1 MQVVREAELPWKP
14 IAVQRESGKEAKVLL
29 SGVEGAR
36 DNYTLVL
43 VREGKAAT
51 TPRHKHNFDQL
62 RMTISGRTN
71 YGPKRWIEPGELAYF
86 PEGVHYGPEECEGN
100 RVGFTLQFGGA
111 TGNGMVTQRQ
121 IRAGREALSTSGRF
135 EKGIYYPASPAPG
148 ERKAQDGYEAIWE
161 FTNARPLV
169 YPPPRYD
176 EPVLIRP
183 QNFEWIDDAFQAN
196 VATKVLGSFTE
207 RRLEL
212 MEQRVQRGATALV
225 GPRDGIIL
233 GMVLAGAGSIDAMPL
248 EALSAFEVSA
258 HDVGH
263 LTATEDL
270 TLLIVGLPI
279 FK

>member
-1 MQVVREAELPWKP
+1 MQVIGEAELPWKP

-29 SGVEGAR
+29 SGVEGAP

-51 TPRHKHNFDQL
+51 TPRHRHNFDQL

-111 TGNGMVTQRQ
+111 TRNGLMTQRQ
-121 IRAGREALSTSGRF
+121 IRAGREELSKSGRF
-135 EKGIYYPASPAPG
+135 EKGVYYATDPAPG

-161 FTNARPLV
+161 FTNGRPLV
-169 YPPPRYD
+169 YPAGRYD

-183 QNFEWIDDAFQAN
+183 QHFEWIDDAFQPN
-196 VATKVLGSFTE
+196 VATKVLGTFTE

-212 MEQRVQRGATALV
+212 MEQRVKRGATTLV

-233 GMVLAGAGSIDAMPL
+233 GMVLSGSGSIDASSL
-248 EALSAFEVSA
+248 TALSAFEVGA
-258 HDVGH
+258 HDVAH
-263 LTATEDL
+263 VTATEDL
-270 TLLIVGLPI
+270 TLLLAGLPI